1 MSGRRMFDES
11 AQFYDAIYAT
21 FKDYPAE
28 VAKVA
33 QLLRGIDPKFKTL
46 LDVACGTG
54 EHARLLAQAG
64 YRVDGL
70 DLDASFIRIAR
81 GKHQAGRFIEA
92 DMSEFDLPHRYD
104 VVMCLFSSIGY
115 LRTLDQVERALRC
128 FRKHVRPGGVVIV
141 EPWFEPGVLDPN
153 RTDRITAE
161 TNGVRITRTSRMELE
176 GNLSR
181 LHFEYEITDSAGTR
195 IAREVHELGVF
206 PRSDLLNTFRA
217 AGLDPDFDPMGL
229 SGRGLYVAT
238 VAS

>member
-1 MSGRRMFDES
+1 MFDES

-33 QLLRGIDPKFKTL
+33 ELLRGIDPTFKSV

-54 EHARLLAQAG
+54 EHARWLADAG

-81 GKHQAGRFIEA
+81 NKHPAGHFVEA
-92 DMSEFDLPHRYD
+92 DMSDFDLPRRYD

-115 LRTLDQVERALRC
+115 LRTLDQVVRALRC

-141 EPWFEPGVLDPN
+141 EPWFEPGVLDPQ
-153 RTDRITAE
+153 RTDRVSTEA
-161 TNGVRITRTSRMELE
+161 NGVRITRTSRIEVE
-176 GNLSR
+176 QGLSR

-195 IAREVHELGVF
+195 NTREVHELGVF
-206 PRSDLLNTFRA
+206 SRAELLDAFRLGGLEA
-217 AGLDPDFDPMGL
+217 AFDPIGL
-229 SGRGLYVAT
+229 MGRGLYVAR

>member
-1 MSGRRMFDES
+1 MFDES

-21 FKDYPAE
+21 FKDYRAE

-33 QLLRGIDPKFKTL
+33 QLLRGIDPNFKTV

-54 EHARLLAQAG
+54 EHARLLAEAG

-81 GKHQAGRFIEA
+81 GKHPAGRFVEA
-92 DMSEFDLPHRYD
+92 DMSDFDLPHRYD

-115 LRTLDQVERALRC
+115 LRTLDRVERALRC
-128 FRKHVRPGGVVIV
+128 FRKAVRPGGVVIV
-141 EPWFEPGVLDPN
+141 EPWFEPGVLDPQ

-161 TNGVRITRTSRMELE
+161 ANGVRITRTSRVEVE
-176 GNLSR
+176 QNLSR
-181 LHFEYEITDSAGTR
+181 LHFEYEITDSTGTR
-195 IAREVHELGVF
+195 NAREVHELGVF
-206 PRSDLLNTFRA
+206 PRSDLLNTFRLV
-217 AGLDPDFDPMGL
+217 GLDPEFDPVGL
-229 SGRGLYVAT
+229 SGRGLYVAR